1 MTGASSEI
9 PHGRPGE
16 PGSWLRMEGARG
28 SGVAW
33 AVRWV
38 GAPATLLAL
47 VVLVL
52 NDRVLKEAWPGLVT
66 GKLSDV
72 AGLVVAP
79 PLLALALTVA
89 RVPHA
94 RAWAVGS
101 TGVLFAVA
109 KATLVGSEVASQAWS
124 LALPSLVRQD
134 LTDLVALPALGLAW
148 WAGGRAGREV
158 PTGRRRSSLAVGAL
172 VLPGAVLATTATSCS
187 PADGLRE
194 VTVYEGVFTGGDGG
208 IERRVVTSDW
218 SAVTIDGAGRLQQLS
233 GLDHQRLAEGAR
245 AVSTVACS
253 TSAPRL
259 CWRRAQGTPAAVE
272 ASSDGGATWQLEFA
286 VDQRELAAVREEVGD
301 RRCGSE
307 PPLGVSDVV
316 VLDGREGPLV
326 AAAASNTGLLLRSPD
341 GQWRRVSL
349 DDLARS
355 ADPPPTPDPQVQL
368 FPVDPVPAP
377 MTTTPSPTGPPPP
390 RGTSGPAPSP
400 TCASPQTRT
409 YTPDPR
415 NGPPVIVTRCP

>member
-1 MTGASSEI
+1 
-9 PHGRPGE
+9 
-16 PGSWLRMEGARG
+16 MEGDRA

-38 GAPATLLAL
+38 GAPTTLVAL

-52 NDRVLKEAWPGLVT
+52 NDRVLKDAWPGLLT

-79 PLLALALTVA
+79 PLLALAMAAA
-89 RVPHA
+89 RLPHA

-124 LALPSLVRQD
+124 LALPSLVRHD
-134 LTDLVALPALGLAW
+134 VTDLVALPALLLAW
-148 WAGGRAGREV
+148 RAGGRASR
-158 PTGRRRSSLAVGAL
+158 PFPAGRRRSSLAVGAL

-208 IERRVVTSDW
+208 IERRIVTSDW
-218 SAVTIDGAGRLQQLS
+218 SAVTIDDTGRLQQLS
-233 GLDHQRLAEGAR
+233 GLDEERLAEDSD
-245 AVSTVACS
+245 VVTTEACS
-253 TSAPRL
+253 TSDPRR
-259 CWRRAQGTPAAVE
+259 CWRRAQGAPAAVE
-272 ASSDGGATWQLEFA
+272 TSSDGGATWQLEFA
-286 VDQRELAAVREEVGD
+286 VDRRELAAVREEVGD

-307 PPLGVSDVV
+307 PPLGVSDIV
-316 VLDGREGPLV
+316 VLDGPQGQVV
-326 AAAASNTGLLLRSPD
+326 AAASSNSGLLLRSTT
-341 GQWRRVSL
+341 GQWRRVPL
-349 DDLARS
+349 GAIGRS

-368 FPVDPVPAP
+368 FPVDRAP
-377 MTTTPSPTGPPPP
+377 TPTTTTPGPTGSTGP

-400 TCASPQTRT
+400 TCASPGTRT

-415 NGPPVIVTRCP
+415 NGPPVVVTRCP